1 MQTET
6 DEQIIKNAGANL
18 SIIYPFSM
26 VKTVLLTNSEAQTEG
41 DIADSIDTAIHRRV
55 SKNKYKN
62 NLLVPL
68 SVFIEL
74 GTTYSGR
81 GAWVAQL
88 KNRMHESSQW
98 LLFFYDVLFLSCRIA
113 PS

>member
-1 MQTET
+1 
-6 DEQIIKNAGANL
+6 
-18 SIIYPFSM
+18 M

-41 DIADSIDTAIHRRV
+41 DIANSIDTAIHRRV

-74 GTTYSGR
+74 GTIVGGAR
-81 GAWVAQL
+81 GW
-88 KNRMHESSQW
+88 RS
-98 LLFFYDVLFLSCRIA
+98 
-113 PS
+113 